1 MKIIVIQKGNA
12 IRVYLGNI
20 KDWLS
25 PDKFIINAQIPFIG
39 AKDFIRK
46 ENYELKGG
54 E

>member
-1 MKIIVIQKGNA
+1 MNRRNPRLVYIVS
-12 IRVYLGNI
+12 L
-20 KDWLS
+20 KDWMNS
-25 PDKFIINAQIPFIG
+25 DKFVINAQIPFIG